1 MDNLGELRKIYITG
15 GTGFFGK
22 ALLRHWESEQNGSK
36 KPDLISVLSRD
47 PNKFIKSNPDLSS
60 LNGVELHQGDVT
72 KPNTLISNEF
82 YDGVIHAATD
92 ATNNEAV
99 SPLIRFDQI
108 VEGSRNL
115 LDFSV
120 SHGVRRFLLTSSG
133 AVYGKLPGNL
143 TAISED
149 YKGSPDSL
157 ISENAYGNGKRTA
170 EHLCALYANKY
181 GIEIIIARCFAFSGQ
196 DLAQNAH
203 YAIGN
208 FINDALWSNEIVVK
222 GDGMSLRSYLDQRDL
237 AIWLVELLNKG
248 RSGEAYNVGSDQ
260 KITIAD
266 LAYLVRDIVSPKKT
280 VRILSSTDRSN
291 MRSNY
296 VPNIE
301 KISKELGLKPTISLE
316 QSIYDTAKKI
326 AEKNKKIFE
335 N

>member
-1 MDNLGELRKIYITG
+1 MKKLGDLRKIYITG

-22 ALLRHWESEQNGSK
+22 ALLRHWESEENRSQ
-36 KPDLISVLSRD
+36 KPDLLSILSRD
-47 PNKFIKSNPDLSS
+47 PQKFINSNPDLSI
-60 LNGVELHQGDVT
+60 LNGIELHQGDVS
-72 KPNTLISNEF
+72 KPITLLGNKF

-92 ATNNEAV
+92 ASNNEAI

-120 SHGVRRFLLTSSG
+120 SHGVKRFLLTSSG
-133 AVYGKLPGNL
+133 AVYGKLPVSL
-143 TAISED
+143 TSVSED
-149 YKGSPDSL
+149 YNGTPDSL
-157 ISENAYGNGKRTA
+157 ISENAYGIGKRTA

-181 GIEIIIARCFAFSGQ
+181 GIEIIIARCFAFAGQ
-196 DLAQNAH
+196 DLPLNAH

-208 FINDALWSNEIVVK
+208 FINDALWSNEIVVN

-237 AIWLVELLNKG
+237 AMWLVKLLDKG

-260 KITIAD
+260 TITIAD

-280 VRILSSTDRSN
+280 VRILGSTDRSD

-301 KISKELGLKPTISLE
+301 KINKELGLKPTISLE

-326 AEKNKKIFE
+326 AEKNK
-335 N
+335 